1 LKDQRVR
8 VNIRIRI
15 ILDNLSPEI
24 SSSIGN
30 TISRALKPETK
41 FLTGD
46 EKIRITSKNGVISLN
61 ISGNDLQSIR
71 AIVNTYVRLLSL
83 SYMSLNL

>member
-1 LKDQRVR
+1 LKEQR

-15 ILDNLSPEI
+15 TIDHFSPEI
-24 SSSIGN
+24 CSNIGN
-30 TISRALKPETK
+30 TISSALKPETR

-46 EKIRITSKNGVISLN
+46 EKISITSKNGVISLN
-61 ISGNDLQSIR
+61 IGANDLQSIR
-71 AIVNTYVRLLSL
+71 AIVNTYIRLLSL

>member
-1 LKDQRVR
+1 MKEQR

-15 ILDNLSPEI
+15 TLDNLSPEI
-24 SSSIGN
+24 SSNVGN
-30 TISRALKPETK
+30 TIISALKPETR

-46 EKIRITSKNGVISLN
+46 EKIGITSKNGVISLN
-61 ISGNDLQSIR
+61 IRANDLQSIR
-71 AIVNTYVRLLSL
+71 AIVNTYIRLLSL

>member
-1 LKDQRVR
+1 MKEQR

-15 ILDNLSPEI
+15 TLDNLSPEI
-24 SSSIGN
+24 SSNIGN
-30 TISRALKPETK
+30 TISSALKPETK

-61 ISGNDLQSIR
+61 IRANDIQSIR
-71 AIVNTYVRLLSL
+71 AIVNTYIRLLSL

>member
-1 LKDQRVR
+1 MKEQR

-15 ILDNLSPEI
+15 TLDHLSPEI
-24 SSSIGN
+24 SSNIAN
-30 TISRALKPETK
+30 TISSALKPETR

-61 ISGNDLQSIR
+61 IGANDLQSIR
-71 AIVNTYVRLLSL
+71 AIVNTYIRLLSL

>member
-1 LKDQRVR
+1 MKEQR

-15 ILDNLSPEI
+15 TLDNSSPEI
-24 SSSIGN
+24 SSNIAN
-30 TISRALKPETK
+30 TISSALKPETK

-61 ISGNDLQSIR
+61 ISANELQSLR
-71 AIVNTYVRLLSL
+71 AIVNTYIRLLSL
-83 SYMSLNL
+83 SYMSVNL

>member
-1 LKDQRVR
+1 MKEQR

-15 ILDNLSPEI
+15 TLDNLSPEI
-24 SSSIGN
+24 SSNVGN
-30 TISRALKPETK
+30 TIISALKPETR
-41 FLTGD
+41 FLNGD

-61 ISGNDLQSIR
+61 IRANDLQSIR
-71 AIVNTYVRLLSL
+71 AIVNTYIRLLSL

>member
-1 LKDQRVR
+1 MKDQRVR

-41 FLTGD
+41 FLTGN
-46 EKIRITSKNGVISLN
+46 EKISITSKNGVISLN
-61 ISGNDLQSIR
+61 IRGNDVQSI
-71 AIVNTYVRLLSL
+71 
-83 SYMSLNL
+83 

>member
-1 LKDQRVR
+1 LKEQR

-15 ILDNLSPEI
+15 TLDNLSPEI
-24 SSSIGN
+24 SSNIGN
-30 TISRALKPETK
+30 TISNALKPETR
-41 FLTGD
+41 FLSGD

-61 ISGNDLQSIR
+61 IRANDIQSIR
-71 AIVNTYVRLLSL
+71 AIVNTYIRLLSL

>member
-1 LKDQRVR
+1 MKEQR
-8 VNIRIRI
+8 VNIRIKI
-15 ILDNLSPEI
+15 TLDNLSPEI
-24 SSSIGN
+24 SSNVGN
-30 TISRALKPETK
+30 TIISALKPETR

-61 ISGNDLQSIR
+61 IRANDLQSIR
-71 AIVNTYVRLLSL
+71 AIVNTYIRLLSL

>member
-1 LKDQRVR
+1 MKDQRVR

-30 TISRALKPETK
+30 TIGSALKPETK

-46 EKIRITSKNGVISLN
+46 EKITITSKNGVISLN